1 MQANERAFELIRS
14 EFRALL
20 RGLLPAHE
28 VDLIKTGDFAADGVQ
43 FCLVHVW
50 LSSSVIA

>member
-1 MQANERAFELIRS
+1 MQANERAFELVRF

-20 RGLLPAHE
+20 RGLLPAHR
-28 VDLIKTGDFAADGVQ
+28 VDLIKTGDVAADGVQ